1 MAGKS
6 STCVGCP
13 NQAACA
19 SGQSSAPDPAIEEIK
34 ARMSLVKHKILV
46 LSGKGGVGKSTVA
59 SQVAMALSG
68 GGNVTG
74 LLDIDVC
81 GPSAPRMLG
90 VEDMDVHQ
98 SGSGWQPVWVD
109 ENLCVM
115 SIGFMLPSRDDA
127 VVWRGVRKI
136 GLIKQFLKDVNWEK
150 LDYLV
155 IDAPPGTSDEHITI
169 AQCLNQTSNVGAV
182 IVTTPQEVALLDVR
196 KEINFC
202 RKAGVKI
209 LGVIENMAGFVCP
222 HCGNSS
228 EIFVPSEAD
237 SVQGPSAV
245 LRGAEAMAKK
255 HGIPFL
261 GRIPLD
267 PKLGIASERGEALK
281 NSLALQSLQ
290 SAVQNLRINCK
301 GNT

>member
-1 MAGKS
+1 MHAERHEGEEEEEEEEESNDVPEDAPEGCPGTTSEMAGKS

-136 GLIKQFLKDVNWEK
+136 GLIKQVKSK
-150 LDYLV
+150 L
-155 IDAPPGTSDEHITI
+155 AFAS
-169 AQCLNQTSNVGAV
+169 
-182 IVTTPQEVALLDVR
+182 
-196 KEINFC
+196 
-202 RKAGVKI
+202 
-209 LGVIENMAGFVCP
+209 
-222 HCGNSS
+222 
-228 EIFVPSEAD
+228 
-237 SVQGPSAV
+237 
-245 LRGAEAMAKK
+245 
-255 HGIPFL
+255 PFL
-261 GRIPLD
+261 MVKFSSSRM
-267 PKLGIASERGEALK
+267 
-281 NSLALQSLQ
+281 
-290 SAVQNLRINCK
+290 
-301 GNT
+301 